1 MITSEVSIAIFG
13 GYIEKSCLG
22 AANPVRSSM
31 AHEFVL
37 KYSVLIVLEAAT
49 NGKQVGENPL
59 FTTPLPFLC
68 ETDITA
74 EIKNTSQAKQIPEV
88 VWRENDAHAQTRLFW
103 DLPESDHT
111 GPVGRNCCHAHVS

>member
-1 MITSEVSIAIFG
+1 
-13 GYIEKSCLG
+13 
-22 AANPVRSSM
+22 M

-37 KYSVLIVLEAAT
+37 KYSVLIVLEAAI

-59 FTTPLPFLC
+59 FTTTLPFLR

-74 EIKNTSQAKQIPEV
+74 ETKNTSQTKQIPEV
-88 VWRENDAHAQTRLFW
+88 VWRENDAHAQTHLFW
-103 DLPESDHT
+103 DLPESDRT